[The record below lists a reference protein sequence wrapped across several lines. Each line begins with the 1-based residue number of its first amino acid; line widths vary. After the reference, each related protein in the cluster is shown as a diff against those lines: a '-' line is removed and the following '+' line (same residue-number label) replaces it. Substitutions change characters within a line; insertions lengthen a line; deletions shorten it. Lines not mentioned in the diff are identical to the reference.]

1 MQRLGASFLACVFAM
16 PLMAQDL
23 SPMSAIDWL
32 SKSVETPIE
41 QPDARPNAIN
51 EPPAS
56 TTADVPQISVMSLDG
71 QSPDPVGLL
80 SSDVTGLPRD
90 LWAKSETAR
99 LVDLMQKERIDSLPA
114 VHDLMIILLLAEAAP
129 PAGAGSDGALFLARV
144 DKLLDI
150 GALDPALE
158 LLAQANTQSPDIF
171 RRWFDVS
178 LLTGQENA
186 ACNAMKNT
194 PSVAP
199 TYAARIFC
207 TARSGDWSAA
217 ALTLNT
223 HRVLGDITQEEEA
236 LLSRFLDPEL
246 YENEPDLAPPTR
258 LSPLVFRMREA
269 IGQGLPTAR
278 LPNAFAHSDLR
289 NTTGWKGQL
298 EAAERLARSGAVSEN
313 VLQGQYL
320 ARTPAASGGVWDRAS
335 AVQKLD
341 AALVSRDSEAVE
353 RLLPATWDAMKAAK
367 LEVPFARLYG
377 PALSMQP
384 LRSEAADIAYRVVLL
399 SPDYEAVAQTHDT
412 QDFLTLLAQG
422 VPAGADD
429 PKSQAIQAA
438 FDGAE
443 PSAELEAM
451 ARNGKLGE
459 ALLASI
465 AAFNEGFAG
474 DMMAL
479 TEVIAFWRFVGLED
493 IARRASLQLLILD
506 RET

>member
-1 MQRLGASFLACVFAM
+1 MQRLGASFLACVAAM

-23 SPMSAIDWL
+23 TPMSAIDWL
-32 SKSVETPIE
+32 SKSVETPIA
-41 QPDARPNAIN
+41 QPEALPQAVT

-56 TTADVPQISVMSLDG
+56 TTAGVPQVSVMSLDG
-71 QSPDPVGLL
+71 PSPDAVGLL
-80 SSDVTGLPRD
+80 SSDITGLPRD

-99 LVDLMQKERIDSLPA
+99 LVDLMQKERVDSLPA
-114 VHDLMIILLLAEAAP
+114 VHDLMMTLLLAEAAP

-144 DKLLDI
+144 DKLLDM
-150 GALDPALE
+150 GALDPALA
-158 LLAQANTQSPDIF
+158 LLGQADTKSPEVF

-178 LLTGQENA
+178 LLTGDENA
-186 ACNAMKNT
+186 ACDAMNNT

-207 TARSGDWSAA
+207 TARNGDWSAA

-223 HRVLGDITQEEEA
+223 HRVLGDITREEEA

-246 YENEPDLAPPTR
+246 FEGDPDLAPPTR

-289 NTTGWKGQL
+289 NTTGWKSQL
-298 EAAERLARSGAVSEN
+298 EAAERLARIGAVSEN

-320 ARTPAASGGVWDRAS
+320 ARTPAASGGIWDRAS

-341 AALVSRDSEAVE
+341 AALASQDAEAIE
-353 RLLPATWDAMKAAK
+353 RLLPATWDAMTTAK
-367 LEVPFARLYG
+367 LELPFARLYG
-377 PALSMQP
+377 PALSVQP
-384 LRSEAADIAYRVVLL
+384 LRGEAAEIAYRIVLL
-399 SPDYEAVAQTHDT
+399 SPDYEAAAQTRDT
-412 QDFLTLLAQG
+412 RDFLTLLAQG

-443 PSAELEAM
+443 PSAELEAL
-451 ARNGKLGE
+451 ARNGQLGE
-459 ALLASI
+459 ALLQSI
-465 AAFNEGFAG
+465 AAFNDGFG
-474 DMMAL
+474 GEMMAL
-479 TEVIAFWRFVGLED
+479 TEVLAFWRFVGLED
-493 IARRASLQLLILD
+493 IARRTSLQLLILD